1 MPEDTVLYQGNT
13 SNNHSQKSHCV
24 SYVPSCGWSVYV
36 LVGVSLSDCKNWA
49 DCTKLNW
56 EKSNSSFGSS
66 ITVIVAARIVSL
78 FGVLCEMISELAHIG
93 MGGLL

>member
-1 MPEDTVLYQGNT
+1 MLPIYQPNGSLLLMEPIMPEVTVLYQGNT

-24 SYVPSCGWSVYV
+24 SYAPSCGWSVYV

-56 EKSNSSFGSS
+56 KKAILHLGP
-66 ITVIVAARIVSL
+66 ASL
-78 FGVLCEMISELAHIG
+78 
-93 MGGLL
+93 